1 MTDAGGEPEP
11 AGGEVRLAAG
21 AAPENYAFA
30 TDAAST
36 AHPAVLA
43 AVAGVNQGPAA
54 PYGVDPYSR
63 AVSVRLSEMLGSAY
77 GRAAFVFNGTA
88 ANVLAVRALC
98 KPWEGVICT
107 VGSQLNTLAGGALEG
122 VGGLKVIPTGSV
134 DGKLTPDTIRQ
145 QLKGMGNVHMVQ
157 PRVVSVSQATETGT
171 VYTRDELLEISGI
184 AKSAGLF
191 LHMDGIHLTNAAA
204 ALGVG
209 LRELVHGVHVDLLS
223 LGVSRVGGMIGE
235 AVVATRQTVSYD
247 LPYLE
252 KQTLQLPPKMRFI
265 AAQFD
270 ALMQDD
276 LWIRNAAHANA
287 MAAALAEQVAQLEGV
302 TVLAPPQTNVVRARL
317 RPEVAELLRRT
328 WAFTIVDEL
337 AGEVRWICSWDT
349 RPEDVERF
357 VSAVATVEAQTPRVE
372 LDPAVLQST
381 QF

>member
-1 MTDAGGEPEP
+1 MTEPVEAGV
-11 AGGEVRLAAG
+11 GGGKAPLADGADTPLPAG
-21 AAPENYAFA
+21 AATENFAFA

-43 AVAGVNQGPAA
+43 AIAAANDGPAA

-63 AVSVRLSEMLGSAY
+63 AIAVRLSEQLGSAW

-98 KPWEGVICT
+98 KPWEGVICAA
-107 VGSQLNTLAGGALEG
+107 GSQLNTLAGGALEG
-122 VGGLKVIPTGSV
+122 LGGLKVIPAESV
-134 DGKLTPDTIRQ
+134 DGKLTPDAIRP
-145 QLKGMGNVHMVQ
+145 QLRGLGNVHMVQ
-157 PRVVSVSQATETGT
+157 PRVVSVSQATETGS
-171 VYTRDELLEISGI
+171 VYTLDELHEISGL

-191 LHMDGIHLTNAAA
+191 LHMDGVRLPNAAA

-223 LGVSRVGGMIGE
+223 LGVSRAGGMVGE

-252 KQTLQLPPKMRFI
+252 KQTLQLAPKMRFL

-287 MAAALAEQVAQLEGV
+287 MAATLAERVAQIDGV
-302 TVLAPPQTNVVRARL
+302 TLLAQPQTNLVRARL
-317 RPEVAELLRRT
+317 RPEVAEVLRRT
-328 WAFTIVDEL
+328 WAFTTENEL
-337 AGEVRWICSWDT
+337 TGEVRWVCSWDT
-349 RPEDVERF
+349 KPEDVDRF
-357 VSAVATVEAQTPRVE
+357 VAAIAAAAASTPRVE
-372 LDPAVLQST
+372 LT
-381 QF
+381 